1 MFFRGSSGS
10 SSTGVVTWYM
20 TKLSRE
26 VRRNC
31 GSGPSE
37 RQREYFIIIFSQFL
51 SKRLEQCVSLSDK
64 PKRRR
69 RGGEKRRCGTKDNL
83 ENASSSSFSEISLS
97 ILLCLFCLLSTFALS
112 LLGVS
117 HQPLLSQPLSQQHNL
132 ALLAFSGIPPN
143 YLIFLKTYF

>member
-1 MFFRGSSGS
+1 
-10 SSTGVVTWYM
+10 VVVPVWWRYIWRNYPG
-20 TKLSRE
+20 KFDEIADRDQAKSRE
-26 VRRNC
+26 NILLL
-31 GSGPSE
+31 
-37 RQREYFIIIFSQFL
+37 YFHSFYL
-51 SKRLEQCVSLSDK
+51 KRLEQCVSLSDK

-69 RGGEKRRCGTKDNL
+69 RRREKRRCGTKDNL

-97 ILLCLFCLLSTFALS
+97 ILLLCLFCLLSTFALRI
-112 LLGVS
+112 LGVS